1 MRSGLFIVLLALSAC
16 TGTITGDSGSDG
28 GTTGGGDGGGG
39 SCTTPGACP
48 CNTNYDCPAGFF
60 CHAESEGMIYCVV
73 GSRGT
78 GALGA
83 PCTGEGDCRSGVC
96 NTPATGSAVCSDVC
110 TASECAG
117 SPLPNCR
124 QLNTTP
130 PVKLCLAN

>member
-1 MRSGLFIVLLALSAC
+1 MRRFLLSIVLALSAC
-16 TGTITGDSGSDG
+16 SGTITSDLGGADG
-28 GTTGGGDGGGG
+28 GAGADGSGN
-39 SCTTPGACP
+39 CAQAGACP
-48 CNTNYDCPAGFF
+48 CNTNYDCPTGFF
-60 CHAESEGMIYCVV
+60 CHAEAENMVYCVV
-73 GSRGT
+73 GVRGT

-83 PCTGEGDCRSGVC
+83 PCTGEGDCRSGIC

-124 QLNTTP
+124 QLNVTP